1 LPKSLVEVIVQRLD
15 FLPRKARE
23 TLEMAAVLGK
33 SIDVAETSTV
43 LELSVA
49 EVSDVVSQ
57 ALDAGLLV
65 DTGRQ
70 LVFRHDLIRQ
80 VLAEHLPLPVR
91 TALHLRAGQKLASLG
106 APVERVAAHLLAG
119 TTLDRQ
125 TLEWLVRSADSLIV
139 RAPKLAV
146 SLLRRALAAVEDDTA
161 DVLRFH
167 LVRALLW
174 DGHPADAEPG
184 ARAALAADRDPD
196 REGRLR
202 WLLAQACYR
211 QGRLAD
217 TVAVAEEALSS
228 AHLTPGEIGRFQGFS
243 AICLFYLERFDA
255 GEVAAAKAVAAGEA
269 GRDPHAS
276 AIGYLAMAALRFAQG
291 DMEQA
296 LSLNDRALAA
306 FDRGIQPDLQ
316 VDPYAMRGYCLLE
329 LDRFADADE
338 ALATAVGHNLR
349 TGGVY
354 LTLVYALR
362 ARLRFLDGRWDDAL
376 AEIQTGLDSPD
387 PLGQA
392 PGLRALAA
400 LIAIHRGTYF
410 RDPDGIPEPDDGLG
424 GRKYGYLMRWAQ
436 ALVQETQTGQQHA
449 LDLLYPVWEQ
459 ARGLDNRRVIYR
471 ICPDLAR
478 LAAGVGDR
486 KRAQDLAT
494 TAEALA
500 APQPTDSLRGTAQL
514 CRGLAD
520 EEPDLL
526 LAAAQSFRQ
535 ARWPLYEGHAYESL
549 AVVVARLGR
558 TDEARDALD
567 KALGLYAGLDAAW
580 AMARAE
586 ARLRQAGIRRGVHGR
601 RKRPRHGWEA
611 LTETERKVALLVAEG
626 RSNLDIATHMFLS
639 RRTVQS
645 HVSSIL
651 TKLNLRSRVELAIRA
666 SRRSPSPPI

>member
-1 LPKSLVEVIVQRLD
+1 MDS
-15 FLPRKARE
+15 
-23 TLEMAAVLGK
+23 
-33 SIDVAETSTV
+33 
-43 LELSVA
+43 
-49 EVSDVVSQ
+49 
-57 ALDAGLLV
+57 ALRP
-65 DTGRQ
+65 T
-70 LVFRHDLIRQ
+70 
-80 VLAEHLPLPVR
+80 
-91 TALHLRAGQKLASLG
+91 
-106 APVERVAAHLLAG
+106 VAAN
-119 TTLDRQ
+119 
-125 TLEWLVRSADSLIV
+125 
-139 RAPKLAV
+139 
-146 SLLRRALAAVEDDTA
+146 
-161 DVLRFH
+161 
-167 LVRALLW
+167 
-174 DGHPADAEPG
+174 
-184 ARAALAADRDPD
+184 
-196 REGRLR
+196 
-202 WLLAQACYR
+202 
-211 QGRLAD
+211 
-217 TVAVAEEALSS
+217 
-228 AHLTPGEIGRFQGFS
+228 
-243 AICLFYLERFDA
+243 
-255 GEVAAAKAVAAGEA
+255 
-269 GRDPHAS
+269 PHAS

-296 LSLNDRALAA
+296 LSLSDRALAA

-329 LDRFADADE
+329 LDRFVDADE

-349 TGGVY
+349 TGGVH

-387 PLGQA
+387 PLGQT

-400 LIAIHRGTYF
+400 LIAIHRGTYV

-436 ALVQETQTGQQHA
+436 ALVQETQAGHQHA

-486 KRAQDLAT
+486 KRAQDLAM

-500 APQPTDSLRGTAQL
+500 APDPTDSLRGTAQL

-558 TDEARDALD
+558 TDEARNALD

-580 AMARAE
+580 AMARAG

-666 SRRSPSPPI
+666 SRRPSPLI